1 MYYLFSNPTVSN
13 QNFSKSLMIPK
24 KLIKINLFS
33 YVSFAFIYESEHALF
48 TLGIII
54 VNRFED
60 LSMSLN
66 ELIKQK
72 RSEIISLA
80 EKYGAYNIRIFGSV
94 ARGQENEDS
103 DIDFLVDLR
112 DERSLWD
119 LGGLWMELNDLLK
132 VRIEVFTENTLKDS
146 IRRIASKEAI
156 TL

>member
-1 MYYLFSNPTVSN
+1 M
-13 QNFSKSLMIPK
+13 K
-24 KLIKINLFS
+24 
-33 YVSFAFIYESEHALF
+33 
-48 TLGIII
+48 
-54 VNRFED
+54 
-60 LSMSLN
+60 LN

-72 RSEIISLA
+72 RNEIISLA

-94 ARGQENEDS
+94 ARGQENEGS

-119 LGGLWMELNDLLK
+119 LGGLWVELNDLLE

-156 TL
+156 PL

>member
-1 MYYLFSNPTVSN
+1 M
-13 QNFSKSLMIPK
+13 K
-24 KLIKINLFS
+24 
-33 YVSFAFIYESEHALF
+33 
-48 TLGIII
+48 
-54 VNRFED
+54 
-60 LSMSLN
+60 LN

-72 RSEIISLA
+72 RNEIISLA

-119 LGGLWMELNDLLK
+119 LGGLWVELNDLLK

-156 TL
+156 PL

>member
-1 MYYLFSNPTVSN
+1 M
-13 QNFSKSLMIPK
+13 K
-24 KLIKINLFS
+24 
-33 YVSFAFIYESEHALF
+33 
-48 TLGIII
+48 
-54 VNRFED
+54 
-60 LSMSLN
+60 LN

-72 RSEIISLA
+72 RNEIISLA
-80 EKYGAYNIRIFGSV
+80 EKYGAYNIRIFGSI

-156 TL
+156 PL